1 MNLVYKCN
9 ECSSTYPSKKGLCIH
24 IAQTHNTKDYYD
36 KYLKHPNE
44 GYCTVCGNPTKFRKL
59 SAGYD
64 KTCSSECYKN
74 LDRTNY
80 LHSDAPLL
88 VQWQRDIE
96 DIQATYSRDQ
106 LVQYQCKLCNT
117 PVIIKIRKITG
128 LVCIKCKRRWGN
140 LRSFGDENP
149 FQNSSIKEQIYS
161 NNERKY
167 GHRYYSQ
174 TEAFAQQYAA
184 TCLAKFGATH
194 WLATSAHREKVQSTN
209 LRRYG
214 APYQTQRIDFQ
225 RLYSD
230 ACLDKYG
237 VHHASQVP
245 EIRRK
250 QAHSKFHAPNGRV
263 YDSSWEY
270 LYEQYLIRSG
280 IPYIYQSDITFTW
293 VDVDGVSHVYI
304 PDFHLLDCTNRLI
317 EIKGDHFFNECGDYI
332 NPYDMTPNGY
342 KNAKLKYECMK
353 TAGVQIYTS
362 KELIQLGIQL
372 SGV

>member
-9 ECSSTYPSKKGLCIH
+9 ECNSTYPSKKGLCIH

-64 KTCSSECYKN
+64 KTCSSACYKK

-80 LHSDAPLL
+80 RHSDTPLL

-96 DIQATYSRDQ
+96 DIQATYSREQ

-149 FQNSSIKEQIYS
+149 FQNTQIKQKI
-161 NNERKY
+161 
-167 GHRYYSQ
+167 
-174 TEAFAQQYAA
+174 EA
-184 TCLAKFGATH
+184 TVLK
-194 WLATSAHREKVQSTN
+194 
-209 LRRYG
+209 
-214 APYQTQRIDFQ
+214 
-225 RLYSD
+225 
-230 ACLDKYG
+230 KYG
-237 VHHASQVP
+237 VKHVLQNPDIH
-245 EIRRK
+245 RK
-250 QAHSKFHAPNGRV
+250 MQEKKFHAPNGRL

-270 LYEQYLIRSG
+270 LFELYLIQHK
-280 IPYIYQSDITFTW
+280 IDYIYQSDITFTW
-293 VDVDGVSHVYI
+293 TDVDGDTRLYI
-304 PDFHLLDCTNRLI
+304 PDFHILRSDRMNFLSNDII
-317 EIKGDHFFNECGDYI
+317 EIKGDHFFDQNGHFRD
-332 NPYDMTPNGY
+332 PYDLSAKGY
-342 KNAKLKYECMK
+342 ENAKRKYECMVSH
-353 TAGVQIYTS
+353 GVKILTS
-362 KELIQLGIQL
+362 KDLIKLGIKVT
-372 SGV
+372 GV